1 MNNVMTQSA
10 SKDTYIQVRIREDLK
25 EDVQTTAKARGLTM
39 SALIHSL
46 LTQAVRA
53 EKEAYPEAFA
63 TRGVKAAE
71 VTLAPVVATIT
82 PAHDPKDEIRRTMN
96 ADEAEEAK
104 RRTTPRNRKTG

>member
-1 MNNVMTQSA
+1 MTQSA

-71 VTLAPVVATIT
+71 VTLAKVVAHPESKKLVQRMI
-82 PAHDPKDEIRRTMN
+82 DGDEI
-96 ADEAEEAK
+96 AEAE
-104 RRTTPRNRKTG
+104 RRTTPRKRKTG